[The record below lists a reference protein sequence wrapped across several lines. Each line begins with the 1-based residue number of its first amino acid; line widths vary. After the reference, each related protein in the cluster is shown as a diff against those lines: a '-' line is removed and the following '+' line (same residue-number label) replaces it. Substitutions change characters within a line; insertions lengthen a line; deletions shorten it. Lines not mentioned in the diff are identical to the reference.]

1 MRRSKP
7 LQLVFPGA
15 NIVQEVM
22 NVKIPKSFF
31 LDVDGRMDAP
41 DVIRSVVQSNLHTM
55 LKNILRP

>member
-7 LQLVFPGA
+7 LQLVVPGT

-22 NVKIPKSFF
+22 NVKIPQSFF

-55 LKNILRP
+55 L